1 MKTTWQK
8 YCIFTLMVGLILLLS
23 ACSNLLNLKKDSDV
37 NTNNQQIENVVQDE
51 VENDIVDEPIT
62 EDDIPPSEF
71 TYKELD
77 INSNYVRTEL
87 GIQSRYYF
95 NEIGIES
102 KMDKRVIQ
110 ALSEFDAVKTD
121 SGTKLS
127 LPEDILFDF
136 NSAKLRS
143 EADDAIE
150 KLAAVA
156 DETDGNITIIGHT
169 DSRGDDA
176 HNQKLSE
183 DRAKSVLQALVDEGV
198 KKDRLTSEG
207 KGSTDPIAS
216 NTKSDGSDDPDG
228 RQKNRRVEVIVQGM
242 E

>member
-1 MKTTWQK
+1 
-8 YCIFTLMVGLILLLS
+8 
-23 ACSNLLNLKKDSDV
+23 
-37 NTNNQQIENVVQDE
+37 
-51 VENDIVDEPIT
+51 
-62 EDDIPPSEF
+62 

-136 NSAKLRS
+136 NSAKLRC

-150 KLAAVA
+150 NLAAVA

-169 DSRGDDA
+169 DRRGDDA

-207 KGSTDPIAS
+207 KGST
-216 NTKSDGSDDPDG
+216 
-228 RQKNRRVEVIVQGM
+228 
-242 E
+242 